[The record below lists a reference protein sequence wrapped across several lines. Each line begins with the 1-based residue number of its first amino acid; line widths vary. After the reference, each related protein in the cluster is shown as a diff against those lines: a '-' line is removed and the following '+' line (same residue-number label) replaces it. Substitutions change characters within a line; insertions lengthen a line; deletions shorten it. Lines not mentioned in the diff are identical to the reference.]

1 MSASRIL
8 GFYRSSFVTL
18 IVIASAQALMAAHER
33 AHHAAPMACAEIAG
47 ALMLSWRK
55 TQLLGA
61 GLLVC
66 VFLGAEMI
74 SVAQGTW
81 PTQFLQYAC
90 CAIGIVM
97 LDRAMAAQL

>member
-1 MSASRIL
+1 
-8 GFYRSSFVTL
+8 
-18 IVIASAQALMAAHER
+18 
-33 AHHAAPMACAEIAG
+33 
-47 ALMLSWRK
+47 MLSWRK

-97 LDRAMAAQL
+97 SGRAMAAQP